1 MSADREITS
10 RDNARFKA
18 LRRLAESGRERRK
31 SGLTLLDGVH
41 LAEAW
46 EGAGLP
52 VVEYFVR
59 GDLAAGSEIM
69 AFLRARPSARATRL
83 PSAMFDEV
91 SVVDTPSGLLAVV
104 EMPASAGHPAADVDT
119 VVLDGV
125 QDPGNL
131 GSILR
136 TAAAAGVRQAVLTA
150 DCASPWHPRT
160 LRAGMGAQ
168 CVLAMHDHCDV
179 PAFLADFRGAVA
191 ATVLAESRDLYAIE
205 LPEPIAWI
213 FGSEGVGVRPEVAT
227 HAGLHVRIGM
237 ATGIESLNVAAAA
250 AVCLFETRRQR
261 RLMAEHSES
270 KCINKKM
277 PKA

>member
-1 MSADREITS
+1 MSTDREITS

-31 SGLTLLDGVH
+31 TGLTLLDGVH

-46 EGAGLP
+46 ENSGRP

-59 GDLAAGSEIM
+59 EGLPCESEIM
-69 AFLRARPSARATRL
+69 AFLRARPAARVTRL
-83 PSAMFDEV
+83 PAAMFDEV

-104 EMPASAGHPAADVDT
+104 ETPRPHGHPAIDVDT

-131 GSILR
+131 GTMLR
-136 TAAAAGVRQAVLTA
+136 TAAAAGIRQVVLTA

-168 CVLAMHDHCDV
+168 CLLQIHDHSDV
-179 PAFLADFRGAVA
+179 QNFLAEFRGTVA
-191 ATVLAESRDLYAIE
+191 ATVLERSLDLHEIA
-205 LPEPIAWI
+205 LPRPLAWV
-213 FGSEGVGVRPEVAT
+213 FGSEGAGVRPEIA
-227 HAGLHVRIGM
+227 ARAPLHIRIGM
-237 ATGIESLNVAAAA
+237 APGIESLNVAAAA
-250 AVCLFETRRQR
+250 AICLFEMRRQR
-261 RLMAEHSES
+261 LHGAIRG
-270 KCINKKM
+270 
-277 PKA
+277 

>member
-1 MSADREITS
+1 MAIEREITS

-31 SGLTLLDGVH
+31 AGLTLLDGVH
-41 LAEAW
+41 LAQAW
-46 EGAGLP
+46 EDAGRP

-59 GDLAAGSEIM
+59 GDLPADSEIM
-69 AFLRARPSARATRL
+69 AFLRARPQANATRL
-83 PSAMFDEV
+83 PPAMFDEV
-91 SVVDTPSGLLAVV
+91 SVVDTPSGLLGVV
-104 EMPASAGHPAADVDT
+104 EIPAARGHALPTVDT

-136 TAAAAGVRQAVLTA
+136 TAAAAGVRQIVLTG

-168 CVLAMHDHCDV
+168 CVLDIYDHAD
-179 PAFLADFRGAVA
+179 AAGFLATFDGAVA
-191 ATVLAESRDLYAIE
+191 ATVLAGSRDLYDIE
-205 LPEPIAWI
+205 LPRPLAWV
-213 FGSEGVGVRPEVAT
+213 FGSEGAGVRPELEAL
-227 HAGLHVRIGM
+227 AALRVRIGM
-237 ATGIESLNVAAAA
+237 APGVESLNVAAAA

-261 RLMAEHSES
+261 LHA
-270 KCINKKM
+270 
-277 PKA
+277 A